1 MLTKFTIK
9 LRIIIAL
16 IISLTIVKSYVFFA
30 ENPHALQIQGQKIKT
45 ALSQIKPPK
54 LSFNLG
60 YQSARVPTTPPF
72 NKNNSNNSN
81 NPLPTM
87 GFDQL
92 TKPPPGQKTTPVPTG
107 GFYPTPT
114 GNNNFPSPTKS
125 PGTPTNTPRPQPSS
139 TPKPTATRSR
149 PQLLHT
155 SDQDQACGKF
165 SKTSVKESV
174 FQPLF

>member
-1 MLTKFTIK
+1 MFFLRKILTLCKFK
-9 LRIIIAL
+9 GKKSRRLCHRLNRQNFLL
-16 IISLTIVKSYVFFA
+16 IR
-30 ENPHALQIQGQKIKT
+30 
-45 ALSQIKPPK
+45 
-54 LSFNLG
+54 

-72 NKNNSNNSN
+72 NNNNSNNSN

-92 TKPPPGQKTTPVPTG
+92 TNPPPGQKTTPVPTG
-107 GFYPTPT
+107 VFYST
-114 GNNNFPSPTKS
+114 PTKS
-125 PGTPTNTPRPQPSS
+125 PGIPTNTPRPQPSS

>member
-1 MLTKFTIK
+1 MLTKFNK
-9 LRIIIAL
+9 RLRIIIVL
-16 IISLTIVKSYVFFA
+16 IISFTIVKSCVFFV

-92 TKPPPGQKTTPVPTG
+92 TNPPPGQKTTPVPTG
-107 GFYPTPT
+107 VFYST
-114 GNNNFPSPTKS
+114 PTKS
-125 PGTPTNTPRPQPSS
+125 PGIPTNTPRPQPSS

-149 PQLLHT
+149 SQLLHT